1 MATNKVYE
9 HYNNDWKKI
18 VEKIRDSKNQHL
30 ILELLYS
37 ELQYN
42 NEYNNII
49 LNKDWK
55 NICLNLEKIIESLS
69 QESQTKFLVILTY
82 LNDFVIPNLNAF
94 NFYFNG
100 LKKGKRIGYNSGY
113 KEAIEGKENKYILS
127 KKRKKDKL
135 NNKKP
140 ISPFETLTNKRIQDW
155 ILGDYSSIKEAKD
168 DCKYTSQTEAY
179 LHLIKGENVFLT
191 GPAGSGKSFVINQY
205 ANMLFAF
212 NDKLNIVKT
221 STTGIS
227 ATNIGGKT
235 IHSFLTCEPEDYN
248 KPYEEVKEK
257 YLDLFP
263 SRWKNGNKKLKEA
276 DVIIIDEISMM
287 SEAFFNFFVN
297 RYEDVKAKGQ
307 VIVCGDFS
315 QLPPVAKKE
324 SIEKYGNSISKF
336 SFDCEGWRKLK
347 LRVCYLDK
355 LYRTKDMKLSYIL
368 NEISLGRGN
377 SEKVKELLL
386 NLPQTNDKFK
396 KGSALILPYNANVE
410 QINKT
415 EQDKNENILQCYIP
429 KSRPD
434 LVTDTNIKEEEKEI
448 NCQKIMIRD
457 KCPSEISLKEN
468 DTIMITSNLYS
479 KDLWPNDSGDNTLI
493 LANGTIGTMIY
504 LENDEYPFG
513 IKLKDGKIFN
523 IPPKITSEG
532 YYIKEST
539 EDDKSEA
546 IFICTGAYES
556 LPMKLAYAITIHKS
570 QGQSFSDV
578 TCDLTSSF
586 IKGLGYVALSRATD
600 YSGITLLNQNNERIP
615 FNYLSLE
622 IDPQSLD
629 IKQKT
634 QIQAYENRKNSE
646 LLLESV
652 FNSPL
657 QYIEQLNSRRKKRNV
672 KKKR

>member
-1 MATNKVYE
+1 
-9 HYNNDWKKI
+9 
-18 VEKIRDSKNQHL
+18 
-30 ILELLYS
+30 
-37 ELQYN
+37 
-42 NEYNNII
+42 
-49 LNKDWK
+49 
-55 NICLNLEKIIESLS
+55 
-69 QESQTKFLVILTY
+69 
-82 LNDFVIPNLNAF
+82 
-94 NFYFNG
+94 
-100 LKKGKRIGYNSGY
+100 
-113 KEAIEGKENKYILS
+113 
-127 KKRKKDKL
+127 
-135 NNKKP
+135 
-140 ISPFETLTNKRIQDW
+140 
-155 ILGDYSSIKEAKD
+155 
-168 DCKYTSQTEAY
+168 
-179 LHLIKGENVFLT
+179 
-191 GPAGSGKSFVINQY
+191 
-205 ANMLFAF
+205 
-212 NDKLNIVKT
+212 
-221 STTGIS
+221 
-227 ATNIGGKT
+227 
-235 IHSFLTCEPEDYN
+235 
-248 KPYEEVKEK
+248 
-257 YLDLFP
+257 
-263 SRWKNGNKKLKEA
+263 
-276 DVIIIDEISMM
+276 
-287 SEAFFNFFVN
+287 
-297 RYEDVKAKGQ
+297 
-307 VIVCGDFS
+307 
-315 QLPPVAKKE
+315 
-324 SIEKYGNSISKF
+324 
-336 SFDCEGWRKLK
+336 
-347 LRVCYLDK
+347 
-355 LYRTKDMKLSYIL
+355 
-368 NEISLGRGN
+368 
-377 SEKVKELLL
+377 
-386 NLPQTNDKFK
+386 
-396 KGSALILPYNANVE
+396 
-410 QINKT
+410 
-415 EQDKNENILQCYIP
+415 
-429 KSRPD
+429 
-434 LVTDTNIKEEEKEI
+434 
-448 NCQKIMIRD
+448 MIRD
-457 KCPSEISLKEN
+457 KCPSEILLKEN